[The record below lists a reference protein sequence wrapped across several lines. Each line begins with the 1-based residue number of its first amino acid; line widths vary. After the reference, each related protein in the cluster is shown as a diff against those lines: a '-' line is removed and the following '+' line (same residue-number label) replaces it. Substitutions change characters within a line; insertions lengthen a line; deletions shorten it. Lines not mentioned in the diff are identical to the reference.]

1 MYFRA
6 ESGDKRLLCKKLS
19 NWYRRRVT
27 DYKSYLSVLFPEK
40 KRVLAKVA
48 TSEFAITKRVRA
60 TTDVR
65 GKPNT
70 RSNGAKGAIIVQR
83 LLKSLKE
90 SYNVS
95 LQFQNRISYKSKVK

>member
-6 ESGDKRLLCKKLS
+6 ESGDRRLLYKKLH

-40 KRVLAKVA
+40 KRVLAKVV
-48 TSEFAITKRVRA
+48 TSANAITKHLRA

-65 GKPNT
+65 GKPKTQN
-70 RSNGAKGAIIVQR
+70 NGAKGA
-83 LLKSLKE
+83 
-90 SYNVS
+90 NVV
-95 LQFQNRISYKSKVK
+95 RR